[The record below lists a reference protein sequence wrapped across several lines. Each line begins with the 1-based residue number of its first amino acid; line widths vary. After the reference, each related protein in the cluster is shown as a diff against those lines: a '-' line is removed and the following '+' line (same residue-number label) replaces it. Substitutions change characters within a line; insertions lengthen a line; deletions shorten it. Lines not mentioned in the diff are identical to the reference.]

1 MTEIC
6 VEVKDSIENAVK
18 RLSDLG
24 YIISDRYTIC
34 DNYFTKLD
42 KHSIEQSSY
51 QDLLNNSIIVRLVK
65 SKNGED
71 KKIMYKSKTI
81 VDGKVIDE
89 KKYSVKV
96 DDTMKAVQVLSA
108 GGLECW
114 CDYKYENIEFFD
126 GEKYVVLQDV
136 EGLGLFMEIEDYQ
149 NINNLSAEEKYIF
162 LSNLA
167 KSFGLNLGDDC
178 SCKKVYMKYLA
189 SIKHSEKD

>member
-6 VEVKDSIENAVK
+6 VEVKDSLENAVK

-24 YIISDRYTIC
+24 YIISDRYTTC

-65 SKNGED
+65 SENGED

-81 VDGKVIDE
+81 IDGKVIDE

-96 DDTMKAVQVLSA
+96 DDTMKAVRFI
-108 GGLECW
+108 GGW
-114 CDYKYENIEFFD
+114 T
-126 GEKYVVLQDV
+126 
-136 EGLGLFMEIEDYQ
+136 
-149 NINNLSAEEKYIF
+149 
-162 LSNLA
+162 
-167 KSFGLNLGDDC
+167 
-178 SCKKVYMKYLA
+178 
-189 SIKHSEKD
+189 

>member
-6 VEVKDSIENAVK
+6 VEVKDSLGETIQN
-18 RLSDLG
+18 LTNLG
-24 YIISDRYTIC
+24 YTISDRYTIC
-34 DNYFTKLD
+34 DYYFTRLD
-42 KHSIEQSSY
+42 KKSIETSSY
-51 QDLLNNSIIVRLVK
+51 QELINNSIIVRSVK
-65 SKNGED
+65 GKNGED

-96 DDTMKAVQVLSA
+96 DDIMKAVQVLSA

-136 EGLGLFMEIEDYQ
+136 EGLGLFMEIEDYP
-149 NINNLSAEEKYIF
+149 NINGLSAEEKYSF
-162 LSNLA
+162 LSTLA
-167 KSFGLNLGDDC
+167 NSFGLN
-178 SCKKVYMKYLA
+178 
-189 SIKHSEKD
+189 